1 MNFPIVNLNPLV
13 IDWIERIQE
22 LKDAIVDEIKYNGLH
37 PNIHFVPDWD
47 FLQKNGEIV
56 LEKDDNKVIYISVSH
71 FVNIFGVLHY
81 IFLHF
86 LILTL
91 TSPYI

>member
-22 LKDAIVDEIKYNGLH
+22 LKDAIGDEIKYNGLH

-47 FLQKNGEIV
+47 FLQKM
-56 LEKDDNKVIYISVSH
+56 EK
-71 FVNIFGVLHY
+71 
-81 IFLHF
+81 
-86 LILTL
+86 
-91 TSPYI
+91 